1 MKGEIKMK
9 KTLGLF
15 RGRHDLP
22 QEVEDYIFTSEID
35 PSDMAGIDSQV
46 AKALAGVQGLTLYVT
61 GLTVATTAV
70 LAYCVGNLIPV
81 TLMHFDRV
89 SGQYL
94 PQVILSEGQ
103 CFTARYDYGIN
114 FL

>member
-1 MKGEIKMK
+1 MK
-9 KTLGLF
+9 KVLGLF
-15 RGRHDLP
+15 KGRHDLP

-35 PSDMAGIDSQV
+35 PADKAGIDSQV
-46 AKALAGVQGLTLYVT
+46 AKALADVQGLTLYVT

-70 LAYCVGNLIPV
+70 LAYCIRNLVPV

-89 SGQYL
+89 SGEYL
-94 PQVILSEGQ
+94 PQVILSEDQ
-103 CFTARYDYGIN
+103 CFTARNDYGIN